1 MQISEVYCKFCG
13 SGDGWKVNKG
23 PILKGALGTAEALTI
38 PKSSYCQWNSLKLSV
53 HIFTFPEHHPRKFHG
68 NIPIFVGLETGQR
81 QKKGVI
87 FSAPTWPST
96 KLDKKR
102 QFEKKEVIGL
112 FPFFQL
118 KLKSASFSFRACLL
132 QSASSNWRSQKMRK
146 KIKSGFCHFFSH
158 IIKTFLFL
166 RNVQIFLH
174 PHVDHQ
180 LNVSK
185 IKKYSKSEHV

>member
-1 MQISEVYCKFCG
+1 MAERRT
-13 SGDGWKVNKG
+13 KG
-23 PILKGALGTAEALTI
+23 QFLMGALGTAEALTI
-38 PKSSYCQWNSLKLSV
+38 PKSSYCLRKSLKVSV
-53 HIFTFPEHHPRKFHG
+53 HVFTFPEHHPRKFHG
-68 NIPIFVGLETGQR
+68 EISIFVGLVTGQR

-118 KLKSASFSFRACLL
+118 KLKSASFSFRACPM
-132 QSASSNWRSQKMRK
+132 QSASSNWRSQKLQK

-158 IIKTFLFL
+158 IRKTSLFL
-166 RNVQIFLH
+166 RNVQIFLY

-180 LNVSK
+180 LMVSK
-185 IKKYSKSEHV
+185 IKKYPKLMHI

>member
-1 MQISEVYCKFCG
+1 MFTALSMRISEVYCKFCG

-38 PKSSYCQWNSLKLSV
+38 PKSIYCQWNSLKLSV
-53 HIFTFPEHHPRKFHG
+53 HVFTFPEHHPRKFHG

-146 KIKSGFCHFFSH
+146 KIKSGFCLFFC
-158 IIKTFLFL
+158 TL
-166 RNVQIFLH
+166 
-174 PHVDHQ
+174 
-180 LNVSK
+180 
-185 IKKYSKSEHV
+185 

>member
-1 MQISEVYCKFCG
+1 MKLSETFCACFHIPRASPQKFSWGYSYFCG
-13 SGDGWKVNKG
+13 TGDWTK
-23 PILKGALGTAEALTI
+23 A
-38 PKSSYCQWNSLKLSV
+38 
-53 HIFTFPEHHPRKFHG
+53 
-68 NIPIFVGLETGQR
+68 
-81 QKKGVI
+81 KKGVI

-166 RNVQIFLH
+166 RNVQIFLY
-174 PHVDHQ
+174 PHVDYQ

-185 IKKYSKSEHV
+185 IKKYSKSEHVQVLQYWFPWRVKSTGHPVYGHKLSCSFS

>member
-1 MQISEVYCKFCG
+1 MFKPLSMQISEVYCKFCG

-23 PILKGALGTAEALTI
+23 LFLMGALGTAEALTI
-38 PKSSYCQWNSLKLSV
+38 PQSSYCQWNSLKLSV

-87 FSAPTWPST
+87 FSAPVGPST

-146 KIKSGFCHFFSH
+146 KSKVDSAIFFR
-158 IIKTFLFL
+158 TL
-166 RNVQIFLH
+166 
-174 PHVDHQ
+174 
-180 LNVSK
+180 
-185 IKKYSKSEHV
+185 